1 MYLFNEHLFISIFK
15 ILINLF
21 KIKFTIIT
29 LNIRYGKVSRYYDII
44 NTNKKLFE
52 TRNPLFFLIFLYI

>member
-1 MYLFNEHLFISIFK
+1 MYLFNEHLFIFIFK

-29 LNIRYGKVSRYYDII
+29 LNIRYRKVSRYYDII
-44 NTNKKLFE
+44 NINKKLFE

>member
-21 KIKFTIIT
+21 KIKFIIIT
-29 LNIRYGKVSRYYDII
+29 LNIRYRKVSHYYDII

>member
-29 LNIRYGKVSRYYDII
+29 LNIRYRKVSHYYDII

>member
-29 LNIRYGKVSRYYDII
+29 SNIR
-44 NTNKKLFE
+44 
-52 TRNPLFFLIFLYI
+52 

>member
-29 LNIRYGKVSRYYDII
+29 LNIRYRKVSRYYDVI

>member
-29 LNIRYGKVSRYYDII
+29 LNIRYRKVSRYYDII

>member
-29 LNIRYGKVSRYYDII
+29 LNIRYRKVSRYYDII

-52 TRNPLFFLIFLYI
+52 TKNPLFFLIFLYI

>member
-1 MYLFNEHLFISIFK
+1 MYLFNEHLYISILK

-29 LNIRYGKVSRYYDII
+29 LNIRYRKVSRYYDII